1 MGRQVR
7 VTGVQIA
14 RSVDWDVDD
23 LGRFER
29 KAGTVVRHEVRFRT
43 AAGDGGRRDSAVIE
57 LHWGGLGHLR
67 WGSGSVLWVTHVG
80 LKWVVVCSRWWF
92 MLHRYINFARLKF

>member
-1 MGRQVR
+1 MLR

-23 LGRFER
+23 LGRFVR
-29 KAGTVVRHEVRFRT
+29 KGGAVVRHEVRLGT

-57 LHWGGLGHLR
+57 LHWA
-67 WGSGSVLWVTHVG
+67 SGSVLWVTHVG
-80 LKWVVVCSRWWF
+80 SK
-92 MLHRYINFARLKF
+92 